1 MDLPENSIGISDLL
15 AHRECPRRF
24 SYGMKRHVGVG
35 LQSDDETP
43 EAGSYAT
50 DYGSCVHDVI
60 RYVEDGYDD
69 EDAIQKAWNTWGH
82 RLEPGD
88 VDLLRDDIRTY
99 RTRDFPDTTTLSN
112 EDEFRVPLFEHPDH
126 GQIYFRFKL
135 DRLYERTSQPGSF
148 IHVDYKSSK
157 WARSEKEVHADLQMW
172 SYNWGIYEY
181 WPECKRLYQ
190 AYDQLRYGQVPT
202 SKTDAQRAQIKD
214 WLIKATTAVLEDT
227 ERDDEEELALL
238 KPRKNQWCAW
248 CPIMESCSIVPQLSD
263 FARVELDALAPA
275 TRVGRKTVVDV
286 DSSRMQEYVERFAD
300 VRIARQVLERY
311 DKAVKR
317 VLRDMPAENRLELG
331 YDLKTRKR
339 VVFSEQAVR
348 ALHARLGDEFYGVV
362 GLTKTGLEAALADD
376 PELLEWALGL
386 ATETAG
392 PEVLLPR

>member
-1 MDLPENSIGISDLL
+1 MDLPDNSVGITDLL

-24 SYGMKRHVGVG
+24 SYGLRRHVGIG

-50 DYGSCVHDVI
+50 DYGSCIHDVI

-88 VDLLRDDIRTY
+88 VDLLRDDITTY
-99 RTRDFPDTTTLSN
+99 RTRDFPGTTTLSN

-172 SYNWGIYEY
+172 AYNWGIYEY

-275 TRVGRKTVVDV
+275 TRVGRKTVLDV
-286 DSSRMQEYVERFAD
+286 DSSRMREYVERFAD